1 MWLLDEGLPV
11 SLHKCLENLKVKVET
26 VDFRGW
32 KGLRNGKL
40 VAVAAESGFTCILTK
55 DRLFAQDAKK
65 ALATNPKMA
74 IVLVLL
80 PQVSREKY
88 IKSFEMN
95 WKKAKILPV
104 AGQVIEWPK
113 Q

>member
-11 SLHKCLENLKVKVET
+11 SLFKALQKFGIEVQTVE
-26 VDFRGW
+26 FRGW

-40 VAVAAESGFTCILTK
+40 VAVAAEAGFQCILTK

-65 ALATNPKMA
+65 ALQAHPQMA

-88 IKSFEMN
+88 VHNFEES
-95 WKKAKILPV
+95 WKKGKILPV
-104 AGQVIEWPK
+104 CGQVTEWPK
-113 Q
+113 